1 MQRYEAFEKRMNIAG
16 KFHKVSENPLVIGFI
31 GNVNAEDLNA
41 ETIEYIKTF
50 YDVRGKN
57 HHMTKDFKVKINQS
71 LYNSFMVIDES
82 HFEFEYRLLSR
93 CKQDC
98 EYYLGYGGRCDKYL
112 WAGNPRDH
120 IAKMRELYNIVPE
133 KPEWLTEEQINE
145 YAERMGV

>member
-1 MQRYEAFEKRMNIAG
+1 MNIAG
-16 KFHKVSENPLVIGFI
+16 KFHKVSENPLVIGLI
-31 GNVNAEDLNA
+31 GNVKIEDLN
-41 ETIEYIKTF
+41 EGNIDHIKAF
-50 YDVRGKN
+50 YGVSRKP
-57 HHMTKDFKVKINQS
+57 HHMTKNFKVKVNQS
-71 LYNSFMVIDES
+71 LYNGFMVIEEN

-120 IAKMRELYNIVPE
+120 IEKMRELYNIVPE